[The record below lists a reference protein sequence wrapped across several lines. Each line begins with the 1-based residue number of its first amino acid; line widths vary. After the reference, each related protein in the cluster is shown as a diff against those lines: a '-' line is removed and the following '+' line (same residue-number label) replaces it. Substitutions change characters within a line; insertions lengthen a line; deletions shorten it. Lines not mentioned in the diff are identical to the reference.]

1 MSGPTEPRAI
11 LAEVELVRFVRELA
25 DSPAHW
31 HGRVSPQN
39 GARVYETVWSDD
51 YVNAWVIAWPRGAD
65 TGFHDHDNSA
75 AALVVLEGSVIE
87 ERLALAGPP
96 LGHRHRAGASVHLPA
111 SAIHRVRHGGG
122 EPALTV
128 HAYSPPLRRQGVYRL
143 GSDGAL
149 ERDAAPYTEEL
160 RAPIDDLH
168 ATAQAG

>member
-1 MSGPTEPRAI
+1 
-11 LAEVELVRFVRELA
+11 VRFVRELA

-31 HGRVSPQN
+31 QGLVSPQS
-39 GARVYETVWSDD
+39 GVRVYETVWSDD
-51 YVNAWVIAWPRGAD
+51 HVNAWVICWPRGSD

-75 AALVVLEGSVIE
+75 AAIVVLEGCVIE

-96 LGHRHRAGASVHLPA
+96 LGRRYGAGASVHLPA

-122 EPALTV
+122 EPALTI

-143 GSDGAL
+143 ASDGAL

-160 RAPIDDLH
+160 RAPIGGLH
-168 ATAQAG
+168 AAAQAG